1 MIFYLPFFCHRNLSA
16 LFFYGL
22 NRPAHKKPVL
32 GFSFYYLEKARS
44 KKKKNP
50 KPQTTTKP
58 NNQTPKYP
66 PDQKPP
72 NLTSTSIQ
80 TQSGRYI
87 FNLLGFLAPKD
98 PQNLVSGQWLLGKRN
113 EFVGVNQWEHLRSA
127 TKLSQV
133 RIPQSIRLTKW
144 SYWQF
149 SHVPVFCFLKMLLNI
164 PANIASAYSFDEV
177 VIDLENW
184 GVTSLR

>member
-133 RIPQSIRLTKW
+133 RIPQSIKADKVKLLTVLACACVLLFKNA
-144 SYWQF
+144 
-149 SHVPVFCFLKMLLNI
+149 LKH
-164 PANIASAYSFDEV
+164 SS
-177 VIDLENW
+177 
-184 GVTSLR
+184 